1 MTKFSRAASLAVAMA
16 VCGLAF
22 PAAGHAAWT
31 GKASYYNLKGK
42 TASGGRVGHMTAA
55 HRSLPFGAKLRVTN
69 LANKRSVVVTVND
82 RGPFI
87 GGRIIDVSKGAAQA
101 LGMIDAGVARVH
113 VMRVA
118 SAR

>member
-1 MTKFSRAASLAVAMA
+1 MIMSKLSRAASVAAALA

-22 PAAGHAAWT
+22 PSAGFAGWT
-31 GKASYYNLKGK
+31 GKASSYNLKSK

-55 HRSLPFGAKLRVTN
+55 HRTLPFGAKLRVTN

-87 GGRIIDVSKGAAQA
+87 GGRVLDLSKGAAAA
-101 LGMIDAGVARVH
+101 LGFIRSGHTKICMER
-113 VMRVA
+113 
-118 SAR
+118 S

>member
-1 MTKFSRAASLAVAMA
+1 MSKLSRAASVAAALA

-22 PAAGHAAWT
+22 PSAGFAGWT
-31 GKASYYNLKGK
+31 GKASYYNLKSK

-55 HRSLPFGAKLRVTN
+55 HRTLPFGAKLRVTN

-87 GGRIIDVSKGAAQA
+87 GGRIIDVSQGAAHA
-101 LGMIDAGVARVH
+101 LGMVKSGVARV
-113 VMRVA
+113 RVERAA
-118 SAR
+118 SL

>member
-22 PAAGHAAWT
+22 PAAGHTAWT

-69 LANKRSVVVTVND
+69 LANKRSVVVIVND